1 MSVLTV
7 ASKVGVVCQLID
19 FPLKRNGNCQ
29 VACVCQRFDGSAVI
43 IHADDVSSLRR
54 CSHEMKALNV
64 SMMFEDTAARDGLKQ
79 LLNEDLPHVEQLR
92 IETNRVAVGSEDN
105 VFRNYPRFAYILRA
119 ANLPRLHTLM
129 AVGTRVELD
138 WPLCGNLRHLHLQL
152 SSDPNTYQIPTLPL
166 SSFLQILRN
175 CPRLETLCVNNYI
188 DVSTPAGTP
197 SFAVLPLT
205 GHTQLKAIWLHD
217 QPHTMSK
224 ILSSLVIPSHV
235 NTRISTF
242 VAGNRPTSALRIVMP
257 DDPAKLRLLGRA
269 HGIKVY
275 HTEQFIPLLWAGTLG
290 DTDGRQV
297 ELALLPTVR
306 LDNGLGFVGGTPDGM
321 VLHDLIQ
328 SLDVFD
334 TCPARLLRVEGN
346 LKHVT
351 LESWLAA
358 FDCFPGLEEL
368 EIKDIQ
374 DFSMDAIDVVLH
386 ALSSRSR
393 IRPEGAACP
402 RLERLRIRG
411 KIGSQYGRLP
421 PVTILLLKRARLCTP
436 RLRLLELHLHT
447 DSAWDANS
455 VALNLQQLFAPTA
468 EKVNLK
474 IHEKKDRQ

>member
-1 MSVLTV
+1 MRIQVSRGRMSVLTV

-188 DVSTPAGTP
+188 DVSTPVGTP

-290 DTDGRQV
+290 ST
-297 ELALLPTVR
+297 
-306 LDNGLGFVGGTPDGM
+306 
-321 VLHDLIQ
+321 
-328 SLDVFD
+328 
-334 TCPARLLRVEGN
+334 LR
-346 LKHVT
+346 
-351 LESWLAA
+351 
-358 FDCFPGLEEL
+358 
-368 EIKDIQ
+368 
-374 DFSMDAIDVVLH
+374 
-386 ALSSRSR
+386 
-393 IRPEGAACP
+393 
-402 RLERLRIRG
+402 
-411 KIGSQYGRLP
+411 
-421 PVTILLLKRARLCTP
+421 
-436 RLRLLELHLHT
+436 
-447 DSAWDANS
+447 
-455 VALNLQQLFAPTA
+455 
-468 EKVNLK
+468 
-474 IHEKKDRQ
+474 